1 MDRRNRGVQLGLHG
15 DPIKNHLL
23 SFVLLFVL
31 SLSREGIHTRTRLYR
46 LFEHCVWTGALLGLL
61 DAINELGNAVP
72 PRGAMLG
79 GFLVL
84 LEGVVERLERGYFD
98 EDVLLNSCS
107 LRAITLTA
115 QRGRDTQRL
124 LLVLTTL

>member
-1 MDRRNRGVQLGLHG
+1 M
-15 DPIKNHLL
+15 
-23 SFVLLFVL
+23 
-31 SLSREGIHTRTRLYR
+31 
-46 LFEHCVWTGALLGLL
+46 LFEHCVWTIALFSLL
-61 DAINELGNAVP
+61 DAIDELGNAVP
-72 PRGAMLG
+72 PRCAMLG

-107 LRAITLTA
+107 LWAITLTA